1 VIQPA
6 VGWAKYLELPEDEV
20 TEFLVGLL
28 GESKRKDVEK
38 GWKYVRELEFTV
50 PESVKWAGKTR
61 EEWEGEVIAYL
72 QFRREVSRQELL
84 KEVFANQK
92 WLCDMIMDGLASKGI
107 VTFDFVVHGRGRP
120 RKVYRLAEEV
130 RIPLRK
136 AVGCEEE
143 IFYLINNQEK
153 KVKVFQGVSLSREER
168 KDFSQNTNSPVRR
181 AMGGRLDIGGISGS
195 NGNTGI
201 GEVESV
207 NFYGEGR
214 SDGFR
219 KSVKEKGE
227 GRNKESVP
235 NLTAAVKFEIP
246 PELRNLMQEAEQA
259 QKERNLQRL
268 AKMFA
273 KARWY
278 EVELPSLLELYRKDK
293 ELGRLLERVLLLS
306 GRRIDDTVRRVSKVL
321 LLQCQREF
329 VERYLKLRPI
339 QPIM

>member
-6 VGWAKYLELPEDEV
+6 VGWAKYLELSEDEV

-61 EEWEGEVIAYL
+61 GEWEGEVIAYL

-92 WLCDMIMDGLASKGI
+92 WLCDMIMDGLADKGI

-143 IFYLINNQEK
+143 VFYLINNQEGK
-153 KVKVFQGVSLSREER
+153 IKVFQGISLSREER
-168 KDFSQNTNSPVRR
+168 DDFSQRTNSSVRR
-181 AMGGRLDIGGISGS
+181 AVGGGW
-195 NGNTGI
+195 I
-201 GEVESV
+201 GEQDEEVGSSV
-207 NFYGEGR
+207 IGEGEALR
-214 SDGFR
+214 
-219 KSVKEKGE
+219 E
-227 GRNKESVP
+227 GLGS
-235 NLTAAVKFEIP
+235 F
-246 PELRNLMQEAEQA
+246 
-259 QKERNLQRL
+259 
-268 AKMFA
+268 
-273 KARWY
+273 
-278 EVELPSLLELYRKDK
+278 
-293 ELGRLLERVLLLS
+293 LGRVNSYQSSFSFNGDVGSDDDGGDLVQLWEAGL
-306 GRRIDDTVRRVSKVL
+306 ID
-321 LLQCQREF
+321 F
-329 VERYLKLRPI
+329 
-339 QPIM
+339 